1 MQIIIDEKLAFNVG
15 TTMRNG
21 LCMMICDTP
30 GGELFTYLHWET
42 KQKAIEIEAY
52 SHHPVTVSVKTGKE
66 VKAMIMFRPQFVLIY
81 GLEEELPGDA
91 TREEGYEWIER
102 EGDLIGT
109 KTGIGAIQQ
118 RRFFLPR
125 DYPLYR
131 KGAIQNREKTPMNGN
146 SNSAIPN
153 SGSINVKLN
162 AEELQLII
170 GTLDETHNA

>member
-66 VKAMIMFRPQFVLIY
+66 VKAMIMSRPQFVLIY

-91 TREEGYEWIER
+91 TREEAIEWIER
-102 EGDLIGT
+102 EGGFDRDEDGNWSNP
-109 KTGIGAIQQ
+109 AAA
-118 RRFFLPR
+118 FFPPARLSPLP
-125 DYPLYR
+125 
-131 KGAIQNREKTPMNGN
+131 
-146 SNSAIPN
+146 
-153 SGSINVKLN
+153 
-162 AEELQLII
+162 
-170 GTLDETHNA
+170 

>member
-66 VKAMIMFRPQFVLIY
+66 VKAPWRRY
-81 GLEEELPGDA
+81 SRG
-91 TREEGYEWIER
+91 GYR
-102 EGDLIGT
+102 MDRKRG
-109 KTGIGAIQQ
+109 GI
-118 RRFFLPR
+118 
-125 DYPLYR
+125 
-131 KGAIQNREKTPMNGN
+131 
-146 SNSAIPN
+146 
-153 SGSINVKLN
+153 
-162 AEELQLII
+162 
-170 GTLDETHNA
+170 